1 MDVHANSDDEE
12 IFFFSNEFDADKS
25 INGSENFKLF
35 VDEKEKPFKTS
46 MKLKAGEQKIAIL
59 FNNSLLS
66 CQNMFRNCKNII
78 GVRINTTNDC
88 NNICLRVAHL
98 LKLSLLQNLK
108 IKIKLNQW
116 KTCLAAVV
124 PC

>member
-46 MKLKAGEQKIAIL
+46 MKLKAGEHKMQ
-59 FNNSLLS
+59 FYS
-66 CQNMFRNCKNII
+66 II
-78 GVRINTTNDC
+78 PFFHAK
-88 NNICLRVAHL
+88 ICLEIA
-98 LKLSLLQNLK
+98 K
-108 IKIKLNQW
+108 I
-116 KTCLAAVV
+116 
-124 PC
+124 